1 MKKYHFLLIVFQLV
15 LFAFNSHSQNK
26 TIAKVEYR
34 AEIHRSDKLPI
45 VFNISETRN
54 AGKITWT
61 IKNADEKMVADRI
74 VERGDSLLV
83 YLPFFDGLLL
93 LKKSSNGL
101 EGVWVKKTIKG
112 DQFMPISIKK
122 GTKRLMLNGSVNK
135 FNVTGRWNV
144 EFVNNKQE
152 KSTAMGE
159 FKQVGNKLTGTFLTP
174 TGDYRFL
181 EGVVAGDSLQMTTF
195 DGSHAFFFSAHIKN
209 SNTLVQGIY
218 ASGPSYLEKWSATRD
233 EKMVLD
239 ESSAAF
245 QLKGTA
251 NKLDF
256 NFPDLDS
263 NMVSINDDRFKNKVV
278 VIQIMGSWCPNCMD
292 ETAFLST
299 YFNENHQRGVEV
311 IGLAYEYTID
321 FSRSRKSLSYFKNRF
336 NVKYPIL
343 ITGVSSSDEMRTEK
357 TLPQM
362 TEIIAFPSMIFI
374 GRDGTVRKTHAG
386 YSGPATG
393 IHHQAF
399 KKEFSE
405 IINALLA
412 EK

>member
-1 MKKYHFLLIVFQLV
+1 MKKYHFLLVVFQLV
-15 LFAFNSHSQNK
+15 VCAFNSHSQNK

-34 AEIHRSDKLPI
+34 AELQRSDKLPI
-45 VFNISETRN
+45 VFNISESKY

-61 IKNADEKMVADRI
+61 IKNANEKMVADRI

-83 YLPFFDGLLL
+83 YLPFFEGLFK
-93 LKKSSNGL
+93 LKKSPTGFKGIWN
-101 EGVWVKKTIKG
+101 KKTIKG
-112 DQFMPISIKK
+112 DQFMPITIDK
-122 GTKRLMLNGSVNK
+122 GTKRLILNGSDHK

-144 EFVNNKQE
+144 QFVNDKQE

-159 FKQVGNKLTGTFLTP
+159 FKQVGNKLTGSFLTP

-181 EGVVAGDSLQMTTF
+181 EGIVAGDSLQMTTF

-209 SNTLVQGIY
+209 GNTLEQGVY
-218 ASGPSYLEKWSATRD
+218 ASGPTYLERWTAIRD

-245 QLKGTA
+245 QLKGTM

-256 NFPDLDS
+256 SFPDLDS
-263 NMVSINDDRFKNKVV
+263 NLVSINDDRFKNKVV

-292 ETAFLST
+292 ETAFLSK
-299 YFNENHQRGVEV
+299 YFNENHQRGVEF
-311 IGLAYEYTID
+311 IGLAYEYTKD
-321 FSRSRKSLSYFKNRF
+321 FSRSQKSLSYFKNRF
-336 NVKYPIL
+336 SVKYPIL

-393 IHHQAF
+393 IHHQVF
-399 KKEFSE
+399 QKEFSE
-405 IINALLA
+405 IIDALLA